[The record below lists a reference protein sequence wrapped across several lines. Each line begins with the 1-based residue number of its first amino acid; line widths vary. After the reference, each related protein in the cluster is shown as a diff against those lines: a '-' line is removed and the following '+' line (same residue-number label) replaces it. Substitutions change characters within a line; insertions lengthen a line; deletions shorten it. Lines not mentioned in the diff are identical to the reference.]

1 MVKNIVG
8 IFDSKLQA
16 KCKKID
22 YAAAYI
28 TTIYASSRY
37 IFPTICQQKSGKM
50 LSYTWF
56 FLILIF
62 SQTCTNY
69 VKQIRQLE
77 FFPNILLF
85 LIESTC

>member
-16 KCKKID
+16 KCKILD

-28 TTIYASSRY
+28 TTICASSWY
-37 IFPTICQQKSGKM
+37 IFPTSCQQKSRKM

-56 FLILIF
+56 IPNLNNFFKPVQTTLNEFVSWNFFLISYYF
-62 SQTCTNY
+62 
-69 VKQIRQLE
+69 
-77 FFPNILLF
+77 
-85 LIESTC
+85 

>member
-16 KCKKID
+16 KCKKKID

-28 TTIYASSRY
+28 TSIYASSRY

-56 FLILIF
+56 ISNLNNFFKPVQTTLNKFVSWNFSLISYYF
-62 SQTCTNY
+62 
-69 VKQIRQLE
+69 
-77 FFPNILLF
+77 
-85 LIESTC
+85 

>member
-1 MVKNIVG
+1 MLQLISQLFVQVVDIFFQPFVNKNLERCLAIHG
-8 IFDSKLQA
+8 
-16 KCKKID
+16 
-22 YAAAYI
+22 
-28 TTIYASSRY
+28 
-37 IFPTICQQKSGKM
+37 
-50 LSYTWF
+50 F

>member
-56 FLILIF
+56 TSNLNNFFKPVQTTLNKFVSWNFFLISYYF
-62 SQTCTNY
+62 
-69 VKQIRQLE
+69 
-77 FFPNILLF
+77 
-85 LIESTC
+85 

>member
-16 KCKKID
+16 KCEKID

-50 LSYTWF
+50 LSYTCFIPNLNNFLKPVQTTLNKFVSWNF
-56 FLILIF
+56 FLISYYF
-62 SQTCTNY
+62 
-69 VKQIRQLE
+69 
-77 FFPNILLF
+77 
-85 LIESTC
+85 